1 MNITAKR
8 GKYNIGKRAIHG
20 MARFIPM
27 LLLVLVWLNTAEAT
41 DDLLKLLQSRKATRY
56 CGPNLSEVLSL
67 VCRGRYNT
75 PPPVHDIQRRDVS
88 ENSAVVED
96 VDHPYAS
103 RAKLVKLIHK
113 IKHSR
118 QRRGVYNECCENPC
132 SYDILVSYCA

>member
-1 MNITAKR
+1 
-8 GKYNIGKRAIHG
+8 

-41 DDLLKLLQSRKATRY
+41 DDLLKLLKSRKATRY

-88 ENSAVVED
+88 ENSAVGED

-113 IKHSR
+113 IKHNR